1 MTSGIAQDNVREQKN
16 ILEQQ
21 ERIITSLRDNGQRHA
36 EVSARLE
43 QTLRKFSPLVQQ
55 STQVQVIPGLE
66 EGKTF
71 LIIGIYR
78 TNLSAQ

>member
-66 EGKTF
+66 EGKPF